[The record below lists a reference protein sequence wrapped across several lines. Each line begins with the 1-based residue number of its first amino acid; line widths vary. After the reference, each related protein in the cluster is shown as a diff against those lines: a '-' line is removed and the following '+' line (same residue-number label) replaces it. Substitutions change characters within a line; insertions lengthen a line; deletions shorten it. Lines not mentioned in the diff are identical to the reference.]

1 MLIQNTIFYSEEW
14 RWSNFIKLLISQLAK
29 YKCIEYK
36 IPSHFSYK
44 ESTYGSKKLQ
54 NNVNLFTW
62 GATHKKRIN
71 FARAVCI
78 NSPSYSVLNFLIIPN
93 TNYNVPFLGV
103 DFVSLPKSHLL
114 VLDFQPSLKVENQ
127 FNSELLEEL
136 SKFKKSCHK
145 SLPIAEKMSEDVARF
160 FSPALIW
167 SRLPKQKDSD
177 YLIENQLYRSFK
189 EYLQLYLKTLFQSEE
204 VDQDLQQK
212 LINGQ
217 NDYLNYRRDK
227 DPARPM
233 LSSLFGKDFTESLI
247 NKVLFSTNKVL

>member
-1 MLIQNTIFYSEEW
+1 MLIQNTIFYREEW
-14 RWSNFIKLLISQLAK
+14 RWANFIKLLISQLAK
-29 YKCIEYK
+29 YKCEEYQ
-36 IPSHFSYK
+36 IPSDFSYK
-44 ESTYGSKKLQ
+44 ESIYGSKKSQ
-54 NNVNLFTW
+54 NHVNLLTW

-93 TNYNVPFLGV
+93 TTYNVPFLGV

-127 FNSELLEEL
+127 FNYELLKQLETL
-136 SKFKKSCHK
+136 KKSCHK
-145 SLPIAEKMSEDVARF
+145 SLPIAEKMSEDVSRF
-160 FSPALIW
+160 FSPGLIW
-167 SRLPKQKDSD
+167 SRLPKKVESD
-177 YLIENQLYRSFK
+177 YLIENQLYHSFK
-189 EYLQLYLKTLFQSEE
+189 EYLKLYLHTLFESEE
-204 VDQDLQQK
+204 VDRGLQQE

-233 LSSLFGKDFTESLI
+233 LSNLFGKDFTESLI
-247 NKVLFSTNKVL
+247 NKVLFSTNKAL

>member
-1 MLIQNTIFYSEEW
+1 MLIKNTIFYSEQW
-14 RWSNFIKLLISQLAK
+14 RWSNFIKFLISHLAK
-29 YKCIEYK
+29 YQCVEHI
-36 IPSHFSYK
+36 IPSDFSYK
-44 ESTYGSKKLQ
+44 ESTYGSKKSN

-62 GATHKKRIN
+62 GATHQKRIN

-78 NSPSYSVLNFLIIPN
+78 NSPNYSVLNFLIIPN
-93 TNYNVPFLGV
+93 TIYNFPFLGV
-103 DFVSLPKSHLL
+103 DFVSLPKSYLL

-127 FNSELLEEL
+127 FNSELLEKL
-136 SKFKKSCHK
+136 VKLKKSCHS
-145 SLPIAEKMSEDVARF
+145 SLPVAEKMSEDVLRF
-160 FSPALIW
+160 FSPGLIW
-167 SRLPKQKDSD
+167 SRLPKQKDST
-177 YLIENQLYRSFK
+177 YLIENQLYQTFK
-189 EYLQLYLKTLFQSEE
+189 EYLKLYLKNLFESDE
-204 VDQDLQQK
+204 VSKSLQQE

>member
-14 RWSNFIKLLISQLAK
+14 RWANFLKLLISQLAK
-29 YKCIEYK
+29 YQCVEHK
-36 IPSHFSYK
+36 ISSEFSHK
-44 ESTYGSKKLQ
+44 ESNYGSKKSH

-78 NSPSYSVLNFLIIPN
+78 NSPRYSVLNFLIIPK
-93 TNYNVPFLGV
+93 TTYNIPFLGV

-136 SKFKKSCHK
+136 TKLKKSCHK
-145 SLPIAEKMSEDVARF
+145 SLPIAEKMSQDVARF
-160 FSPALIW
+160 FSPGLIW
-167 SRLPKQKDSD
+167 SRLPKEEASD
-177 YLIENQLYRSFK
+177 YLIENQLYNSFEK
-189 EYLQLYLKTLFQSEE
+189 YLKLYLNTLFESDE
-204 VDQDLQQK
+204 VDPGLQK
-212 LINGQ
+212 ELINGQ
-217 NDYLNYRRDK
+217 NDYLNYRKDK

-247 NKVLFSTNKVL
+247 NKVLFSTNIVL